1 MDLSERA
8 SSPETM
14 PCVLHYV
21 NCGTFWLRTKYEI
34 LGAFADSWFG
44 GTLKIA
50 PSFHLDARDVV
61 LKRNAEALEAF
72 YGRHLS
78 PPDADELTRQV
89 AAGVLRR
96 LDAPSKLLGGATI
109 AAPVAAAPSIM
120 PPPAPDA
127 GFSSEKAWI
136 LSAAASKFL

>member
-1 MDLSERA
+1 M
-8 SSPETM
+8 
-14 PCVLHYV
+14 
-21 NCGTFWLRTKYEI
+21 GT
-34 LGAFADSWFG
+34 
-44 GTLKIA
+44 
-50 PSFHLDARDVV
+50 
-61 LKRNAEALEAF
+61 RNAEALEAF
-72 YGRHLS
+72 YARHLA
-78 PPDADELTRQV
+78 PPDADELARQL

-120 PPPAPDA
+120 PPPAPET